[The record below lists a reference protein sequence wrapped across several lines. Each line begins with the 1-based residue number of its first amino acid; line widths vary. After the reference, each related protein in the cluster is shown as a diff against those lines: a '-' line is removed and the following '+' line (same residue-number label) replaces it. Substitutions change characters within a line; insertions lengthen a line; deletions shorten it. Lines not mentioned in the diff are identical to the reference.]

1 MWRVTLVSVG
11 FKVFYHLP
19 AMLAVQEYLQTHSLE
34 DLTRE
39 FGIQRK
45 PHPQWPLVILNYDQV
60 ASAPHKTHPVVRN
73 CRQLV
78 LETTPPFRVV
88 SKSFERF
95 FNENEEPWETQY
107 IRDHW
112 AQTVCHEKHDGSL
125 ISVFFYQG
133 DWQIITRGSWAEASI
148 DVSRGDQS
156 PTWKALVL
164 SLLQVDALP
173 QRRWTY
179 VFELCSPF
187 NQVVRFYAQPQLILL
202 AVTDIDTC
210 QELPLDAVEALAQVL
225 GLAVP
230 RRFHLEDWKDA
241 HSQIDEEAQQLYG
254 FEGVVA
260 RVTCPEQR
268 REIRVKMK
276 SADYLELHHQATR
289 VLTWKDILK
298 AVVTN
303 ELDELA
309 GHRQFQSWIGRIA
322 TMSQTFRTFQYQVK
336 AEWRSLRTL
345 SRKEI
350 AQTSTKLYQPLYF
363 KLASL
368 PATNDGEIPEAFWID
383 QLGFLTDRWSKIEL
397 RTQQ

>member
-1 MWRVTLVSVG
+1 
-11 FKVFYHLP
+11 
-19 AMLAVQEYLQTHSLE
+19 MLAVQEYLQTHSLE

-95 FNENEEPWETQY
+95 FNEDEEPWETQY

-112 AQTVCHEKHDGSL
+112 SQTVCHEKHDGSL
-125 ISVFFYQG
+125 ISVFFYHG
-133 DWQIITRGSWAEASI
+133 DWQVITRGSWAESVI
-148 DVSRGDQS
+148 DPSRGDQG

-187 NQVVRFYAQPQLILL
+187 NQVVRYYAQPQLILL
-202 AVTDIDTC
+202 AVTDVDTC
-210 QELPLDAVEALAQVL
+210 EELPLDAVEALAPAL
-225 GLAVP
+225 GLTVP
-230 RRFHLEDWKDA
+230 RRFHLEDVKA
-241 HSQIDEEAQQLYG
+241 VHTQIDAEAQQLHG

-276 SADYLELHHQATR
+276 SAAYLELHHRATGT
-289 VLTWKDILK
+289 LTWKDILK

-303 ELDELA
+303 EVDELVA
-309 GHRQFQSWIGRIA
+309 HRQFQNWVDRISA
-322 TMSQTFRTFQYQVK
+322 MSQTFRAFKFQVK
-336 AEWRSLRTL
+336 TEWQRIRTL

-350 AQTSTKLYQPLYF
+350 AQTSTKLYQPLFF

-368 PATNDGEIPEAFWID
+368 PAEDEIPDAFWID
-383 QLGFLTDRWSKIEL
+383 QLGFLTDRWAKIEL
-397 RTQQ
+397 QTQQ